1 MTDQTHI
8 CSVQYDFSQIVL
20 HPQWYIRLLPAIQ
33 TFILDY
39 HNKLHKFKHTKE
51 LELFRQERIKFITLV
66 SENLQYIKQ
75 NFTAEQEYI
84 FDTER
89 KPIDTIVIHHSS
101 LPPTMDL
108 RYLETIHL
116 LNLYVRDFIN
126 RESQYYGRSIFSGH
140 VDKKMQTFFA
150 YHYIIFTDGTYR
162 QTLKDKYIGWHCG
175 DWDYN
180 CSSIAICFHD
190 DLENKLPTQ
199 KALHTAYKIIR
210 KYNVKNILG
219 HREIKPSTTCPGNKF
234 LGPDGWKQY
243 LL

>member
-1 MTDQTHI
+1 MYDPKNI
-8 CSVQYDFSQIVL
+8 CSLQYAFSPIFL
-20 HPQWYIRLLPAIQ
+20 DPKWYIKLLPAIQ
-33 TFILDY
+33 TFILEY
-39 HNKLHKFKHTKE
+39 HNKSHKFKDTTD
-51 LELFRQERIKFITLV
+51 LEVFRQERSKFINLV

-75 NFTAEQEYI
+75 SYQVEQEYI

-101 LPPTMDL
+101 LPPTVDL

-116 LNLYVRDFIN
+116 LNLYVREFIN
-126 RESQYYGRSIFSGH
+126 PKNKYYGQTIFSGH
-140 VDKKMQTFFA
+140 VYQKMQTFFA
-150 YHYIIFTDGTYR
+150 YHYIILTDGTYI
-162 QTLKDKYIGWHCG
+162 QTLKDEYIGWHCG
-175 DWDYN
+175 NWDYN
-180 CSSIAICFHD
+180 CRSIAICFHD
-190 DLENKLPTQ
+190 DLENKHPTQ
-199 KALHTAYKIIR
+199 KALHTAYNIIR